1 MAHLFQIAQTNC
13 VLVTPS
19 MVPGVVNAPAILKE
33 IGTPT
38 QTVQLPELQLA
49 TYGDGLQITYLEVG
63 PQRCNL
69 TVTQGGEG
77 GLSARW
83 ERVARLAC
91 QHAAREQPLL
101 GFGFNFACGCALPR
115 GQAAPYLK
123 SLLDREM
130 LDRLRAAKIR
140 PETAGM
146 KIFYLWGS
154 WRVTLAIDPDVGN
167 AEQLIANANFH
178 RENPK
183 RNTIARLVSDYG
195 RAQEALKDVLS
206 RVLPEEADDDT
217 N

>member
-1 MAHLFQIAQTNC
+1 
-13 VLVTPS
+13 
-19 MVPGVVNAPAILKE
+19 
-33 IGTPT
+33 
-38 QTVQLPELQLA
+38 
-49 TYGDGLQITYLEVG
+49 
-63 PQRCNL
+63 
-69 TVTQGGEG
+69 
-77 GLSARW
+77 
-83 ERVARLAC
+83 
-91 QHAAREQPLL
+91 
-101 GFGFNFACGCALPR
+101 
-115 GQAAPYLK
+115 
-123 SLLDREM
+123 M